1 MAGKK
6 PAEIAFG
13 GQSDRHRA
21 ARRGKN
27 YSGGDSVVVVA
38 SVGWGS
44 GRAIAGKII
53 YAVLTGEK

>member
-13 GQSDRHRA
+13 GQSDRRRA
-21 ARRGKN
+21 ARRGEN

-44 GRAIAGKII
+44 GRAVAGK
-53 YAVLTGEK
+53 LFM